1 MDVPDLQVKK
11 LGVIVPVTAQ
21 QLLDAGIPLPPGM
34 EAPSE
39 PARPSLY
46 RRWRWVFLD
55 AVRRGRER
63 VGFWIA
69 GVDPDDLDW

>member
-1 MDVPDLQVKK
+1 MDSSDLRVTK
-11 LGVIVPVTAQ
+11 LGGFVRVTAE

-34 EAPSE
+34 ELP
-39 PARPSLY
+39 PRPPLY
-46 RRWRWVFLD
+46 RRWRWAALD